1 MIFVRLLLTVLLV
14 ANLLIVIMSCL
25 TGVNIYKKYGNHL
38 FKGFFK
44 FLLLL
49 TVFLIAIAISG
60 LGM

>member
-1 MIFVRLLLTVLLV
+1 MIFIRLLLTIVLV

-25 TGVNIYKKYGNHL
+25 TGINIYKKYGKQL

-49 TVFLIAIAISG
+49 IIFLIAIAISG